1 MRRLLFC
8 ALLLAACNRYEKSE
22 DAALTGG
29 DADRGKDAI
38 LRYGCTACH
47 SIPGIRG
54 PRGMVGPPL
63 DHMVQRGFI
72 AGKYQNTPQNLTQW
86 LQNPQAMD
94 PNNAMPNLG
103 VTPDDAKDI
112 TAYLYTLR

>member
-8 ALLLAACNRYEKSE
+8 ALLVAACHRQEKVQN
-22 DAALTGG
+22 AAMTGG
-29 DADRGKDAI
+29 DAGRGEAAI

-47 SIPGIRG
+47 SIPGIKG

-63 DHMVQRGFI
+63 EHMASRGFI
-72 AGKYQNTPQNLTQW
+72 AGNYQNTPQNLAQW

-94 PNNAMPNLG
+94 PENAMPNLG
-103 VTPDDAKDI
+103 VTPEDARDI
-112 TAYLYTLR
+112 AAYLYTLK